1 MKFGLFGSAKAI
13 RGDLD
18 VDSSTGYKQWLNY
31 NVEAEAL
38 GFYSSFTVEHHFTGF
53 GQVSASLN
61 LLTYLAALTTNMRL
75 GTAVM
80 TLPWHNPVL
89 LAEQAATLD
98 LLSEG
103 RLDFG
108 VGKGYRYNEFNSF
121 GISMDEAE
129 PRFHESILIMKKC
142 WVDNERWSYEGKFWQ
157 FRDVIVEPPCAQEPH
172 PPLWLAAGHP
182 DSIIKVAN
190 MGANLLLDQFSP
202 IKTVLERVRIFNTA
216 LEKNKNNRE
225 RGKIALARALY
236 IARDEEDK
244 IQAISRRMDARAKV
258 DALSQRPDGQN
269 KASIMEHKGAEEAL
283 DGALIGTIDEIVDRL
298 HELKAGGIN
307 YILLVDA
314 GGGIEGLKIFAKNI
328 IPQIS
333 SN

>member
-1 MKFGLFGSAKAI
+1 MKFGLFGSAKAV
-13 RGDLD
+13 RGGLD
-18 VDSSTGYKQWLNY
+18 VDSSAGYNEWLNY

-38 GFYSSFTVEHHFTGF
+38 GYHSSFTVEHHFTGF

-61 LLTYLAALTTNMRL
+61 LLTYLSALTTTLRL

-98 LLSEG
+98 LLSKG

-108 VGKGYRYNEFNSF
+108 VGKGYRFNEFNSF

-129 PRFHESILIMKKC
+129 PRFHESIEIMKKS
-142 WVDNERWSYEGKFWQ
+142 WVNNERWSYKGKFWN
-157 FRDVIVEPPCAQEPH
+157 FNDIIVEPPCAQDPH

-182 DSIIKVAN
+182 ESIKTVAK

-202 IKTVLERVRIFNTA
+202 ADAVFERVRVFNEA
-216 LEKNKNNRE
+216 QKDNKSN
-225 RGKIALARALY
+225 GAGGQIALARALY
-236 IARDEEDK
+236 IAKDETDK
-244 IQAISRRMDARAKV
+244 MEAIERRMKARAKV
-258 DALSQRPDGQN
+258 DTLSQRPDGKN
-269 KASIMEHKGAEEAL
+269 TSSIMIHKGSDEAL
-283 DGALIGTIDEIVDRL
+283 EGALIGTIDEIVQRL
-298 HELKAGGIN
+298 HELKSGGVA

-314 GGGIEGLKIFAKNI
+314 GGGIEGLRKFAKDI
-328 IPQIS
+328 KPQIQ
-333 SN
+333 

>member
-1 MKFGLFGSAKAI
+1 MKFGLFGSAKAV
-13 RGDLD
+13 RGDVD
-18 VDSSTGYKQWLNY
+18 IDSSSGYKEWLNY
-31 NVEAEAL
+31 NVEAESL

-61 LLTYLAALTTNMRL
+61 LLTYLSALTTSMRL

-108 VGKGYRYNEFNSF
+108 VGKGYRFNEFNSF

-129 PRFHESILIMKKC
+129 PRFLESIQIMKKS
-142 WVDNERWSYEGKFWQ
+142 WLNDERWSYEGKFWQ
-157 FRDVIVEPPCAQEPH
+157 FNDIIVEPPCAQKPH

-182 DSIIKVAN
+182 ASIVTVAN

-202 IKTVLERVRIFNTA
+202 TKSVLERVQTFREAQQNYNS
-216 LEKNKNNRE
+216 NKVNGE
-225 RGKIALARALY
+225 IALARALY
-236 IARDEEDK
+236 IAKNEEDK
-244 IQAISRRMDARAKV
+244 MNAIEKRMNARARV
-258 DALSQRPDGQN
+258 DALSQRPDGKN
-269 KASIMEHKGAEEAL
+269 KASIMIHKGADEAL
-283 DGALIGTIDEIVDRL
+283 LGALIGTVDEIVERL
-298 HELKAGGIN
+298 HQLKDGGIS

-314 GGGIEGLKIFAKNI
+314 GGGIEGLRKFAKDI
-328 IPQIS
+328 EPQI
-333 SN
+333 N

>member
-1 MKFGLFGSAKAI
+1 MKFGLFGSAKAV
-13 RGDLD
+13 RGVLD
-18 VDSSTGYKQWLNY
+18 VDSSAGYNEWLNY

-38 GFYSSFTVEHHFTGF
+38 GYHSSFTVEHHFTGF

-61 LLTYLAALTTNMRL
+61 LLTYLSALTSTLRL

-98 LLSEG
+98 LLSKG

-108 VGKGYRYNEFNSF
+108 VGKGYRFNEFDSF

-129 PRFHESILIMKKC
+129 PRFLESIEIMKKS
-142 WVDNERWSYEGKFWQ
+142 WMNDERWSYKGNFWQ
-157 FRDVIVEPPCAQEPH
+157 FNDIVVEPPCAQDPH

-182 DSIIKVAN
+182 ESIKTVAQ

-202 IKTVLERVRIFNTA
+202 LDVVFERVRVFNKA
-216 LEKNKNNRE
+216 QQDNKLSE
-225 RGKIALARALY
+225 SGGQIALARALY
-236 IARDEEDK
+236 IAKDEKDK
-244 IQAISRRMDARAKV
+244 MEAIERRMNARAKV
-258 DALSQRPDGQN
+258 DNLSQRPDGKN
-269 KASIMEHKGAEEAL
+269 RSSIMIHKGPDEAL
-283 DGALIGTIDEIVDRL
+283 EGALIGTIDEIVQRL
-298 HELKAGGIN
+298 HHLKSGGVE

-314 GGGIEGLKIFAKNI
+314 GGGIEGLRKFMKDI
-328 IPQIS
+328 IHQIQ
-333 SN
+333 